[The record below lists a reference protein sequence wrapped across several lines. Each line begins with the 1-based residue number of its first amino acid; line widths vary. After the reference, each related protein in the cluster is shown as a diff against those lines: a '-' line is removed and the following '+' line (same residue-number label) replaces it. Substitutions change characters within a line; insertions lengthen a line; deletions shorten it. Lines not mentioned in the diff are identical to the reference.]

1 MLRICFFSILLLSS
15 CASSHKTEQSY
26 IHIDGRD
33 TSRLRLVRYEDTFYG
48 ELIHTKG
55 GVAPVIGKI
64 NGDINGDILLGDNH
78 YKPYR
83 WKENKRVPIV
93 LMKQGDNY
101 IEGSGKMIELMGIL
115 TYINETISFDNPKR
129 IYKPVN
135 KDNR

>member
-1 MLRICFFSILLLSS
+1 
-15 CASSHKTEQSY
+15 
-26 IHIDGRD
+26 
-33 TSRLRLVRYEDTFYG
+33 
-48 ELIHTKG
+48 LIHTKG